1 MISQVVFS
9 RRGRGGG
16 RVARSIAISGHFHI
30 WLISTVHKIVPQ
42 DLVDIRLNRKSTKPH
57 SVHAHMNELKRMLF
71 NIILQVHFSFTPKIL
86 SLKLTTNGGTYI
98 PYLFAYKPRP

>member
-57 SVHAHMNELKRMLF
+57 SVHAHMNELKTVKTSNPHPQF
-71 NIILQVHFSFTPKIL
+71 
-86 SLKLTTNGGTYI
+86 Y
-98 PYLFAYKPRP
+98 